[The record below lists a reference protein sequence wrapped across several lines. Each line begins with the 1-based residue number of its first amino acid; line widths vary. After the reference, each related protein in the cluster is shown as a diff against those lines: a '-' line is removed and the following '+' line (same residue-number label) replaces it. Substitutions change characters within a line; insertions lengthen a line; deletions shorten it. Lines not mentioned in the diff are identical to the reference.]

1 MASAP
6 KKAPKP
12 AAEEIVS
19 LPSDRVEEV
28 SNAVEAA
35 SEPVVE
41 LGNDVRA
48 VLEKGVA
55 ESRAVLTKVKIS
67 ADDAAN
73 AIEKSYY
80 AARDG
85 VIAINAK
92 AFDAL
97 RANAEANFDFMKA
110 AFGVKSLADFIAL
123 QSEFARRQVDALTG
137 QTKDLGALTQKTVA
151 EAIEPLKDQVA
162 KSFKIAV

>member
-12 AAEEIVS
+12 AAGEIVS
-19 LPSDRVEEV
+19 LPTDTVEEV
-28 SNAVEAA
+28 SHAVEAA
-35 SEPVVE
+35 SESIDE
-41 LGNDVRA
+41 LGNEVRA
-48 VLEKGVA
+48 ALDKGVA
-55 ESRAVLTKVKIS
+55 ESRAVLTKVKVT

>member
-6 KKAPKP
+6 RKGSKAE
-12 AAEEIVS
+12 AA
-19 LPSDRVEEV
+19 
-28 SNAVEAA
+28 EAA
-35 SEPVVE
+35 SVPAEIVE
-41 LGNDVRA
+41 DVSHAIETAPEAVAEFESNVRA
-48 VLEKGVA
+48 AIEKGVT
-55 ESRAVLTKVKIS
+55 ESRAVIAKVKVS
-67 ADDAAN
+67 ADETAN
-73 AIEKSYY
+73 VIEKSYY

-92 AFDAL
+92 ALEAL

-123 QSEFARRQVDALTG
+123 QSEFARKQVDALSG
-137 QTKDLGALTQKTVA
+137 QTKDIGALAQKTVS
-151 EAIEPLKDQVA
+151 ETIEPFKDQVA